1 MDCCKQ
7 VFKKQKTVLIKV
19 LIRVFKSWTLQQKRN
34 TEDEQAN
41 WKRENTEDNDQ
52 PLYCNQRNVRF

>member
-19 LIRVFKSWTLQQKRN
+19 LIRVFKSWTLQQQRN
-34 TEDEQAN
+34 PEDEQAN

-52 PLYCNQRNVRF
+52 PLHCNQRNVRF